1 MIKSYLFNLEY
12 KIALLSLLLCL
23 CSAPKVHA
31 QGFSLDMRDADI
43 QEFIH
48 TIGKLTK
55 KTIIIDDR
63 VKGKIDIQSHKPLS
77 SDELYEIFLTQLSV
91 NGYAVVD
98 VGNDILKVIPNQIAK
113 LEGLDVQSTSELPR
127 QSENLITRIVQ
138 VRDVNVDKLVATLRP
153 LVDSKSGVI
162 AAYSGSN
169 VILITDRESNVRRIV
184 KIINEVDHVDS
195 HSLELVKL
203 KNASAQEVERLLT
216 QLLDKQNNEGQGTRP
231 VITSDSRTNTLIIR
245 ADGNTKLYLKQVIST
260 LDEEIETDGNT
271 RVIYLKYANTA
282 DIAKVLKGVSSAM
295 IKEEK
300 AASGKATQLAKFSNI
315 HIEAH
320 EQTNSLVLSGSP
332 HLINNLEQIVKKLD
346 IRRAQVLVEAII
358 VEITDDKAKELGV
371 QWLFRDAESGTTPV
385 GTINF
390 ANNNPSIV
398 NIVNSASDSDN
409 AALSALSTTSGAV
422 LGIGRHS
429 ATGFSFAALLNALA
443 TDTESNVLS
452 TPSLLTMDNEE
463 ASILVGR
470 EVPVITGSTAS
481 SNNNNPFQTI
491 ERKDIGV
498 KLKVKPQ
505 INDGSTVQLRIEQEV
520 SSLTGLTASDII
532 TNKRV
537 INTTVLVDDKTT
549 IVLGGLMDEDVQ
561 ESSSKVPLI
570 GDIPVV
576 GKAFS
581 SQGVKKVKRNLMVFI
596 RPTIMSDERSITQV
610 STEKYYFMR
619 GKQLEKHKS
628 GIILMPGEKTE
639 VLPGLPVQVAS
650 EDGIDR
656 GWNFPSDK

>member
-1 MIKSYLFNLEY
+1 MKIHSILSALKSLILIASLF
-12 KIALLSLLLCL
+12 LCT
-23 CSAPKVHA
+23 SQSTSA
-31 QGFSLDMRDADI
+31 QGFSLDMRDTDI
-43 QEFIH
+43 QEFIY

-63 VKGKIDIQSHKPLS
+63 VKGKVDIQSHKPLS
-77 SDELYEIFLTQLSV
+77 DDELYEIFLTQLSV

-113 LEGLDVQSTSELPR
+113 LEGLDVQGTSSIAK
-127 QSENLITRIVQ
+127 QSEKLITRIVQ
-138 VRDVNVDKLVATLRP
+138 VSDVNVDKLVTTLRP
-153 LVDSKSGVI
+153 LVDNKAGVI

-169 VILITDRESNVRRIV
+169 VILITDREANVRRIV

-195 HSLELVKL
+195 HSLELIKL
-203 KNASAQEVERLLT
+203 RNASSQEVEKMLT
-216 QLLDKQNNEGQGTRP
+216 QLLDKQNKEAQGARP
-231 VITSDSRTNTLIIR
+231 VIISDPRTNTLILR
-245 ADGNTKLYLKQVIST
+245 ADSNTKSYLKQVIAT
-260 LDEEIETDGNT
+260 LDEEVESDGNT
-271 RVIYLKYANTA
+271 RVLYLKFANTT
-282 DIAKVLKGVSSAM
+282 DIVKVLKGVSSAM

-300 AASGKATQLAKFSNI
+300 ASSGKAPKLAKYSNI

-371 QWLFRDAESGTTPV
+371 QWLFRDGDSGTTPV
-385 GTINF
+385 GAINF
-390 ANNNPSIV
+390 ANNNPSIL
-398 NIVNSASDSDN
+398 NIANSASTSDDSV
-409 AALSALSTTSGAV
+409 LSSLSSSSGAI

-429 ATGFSFAALLNALA
+429 AAGFSFAALLNALA
-443 TDTESNVLS
+443 TDKESNVLS

-470 EVPVITGSTAS
+470 EVPVITGATAS

-505 INDGSTVQLRIEQEV
+505 INDGATVQLTIEQEV

-537 INTTVLVDDKTT
+537 IHTTVLVDNKTT

-561 ESSSKVPLI
+561 ESTSKVPLL
-570 GDIPVV
+570 GDIPVI
-576 GKAFS
+576 GRAFHS
-581 SQGVKKVKRNLMVFI
+581 EGTKKVKRNLMVFI
-596 RPTIMSDERSITQV
+596 RPTIMSDEKSISRI
-610 STEKYYFMR
+610 STEKYRYIR
-619 GKQLEKHKS
+619 EKQLAKQKA
-628 GIILMPGEKTE
+628 GINLMPEEQTE
-639 VLPGLPVQVAS
+639 VLPELIAEPVYIKS
-650 EDGIDR
+650 DTDYE
-656 GWNFPSDK
+656 FPSD